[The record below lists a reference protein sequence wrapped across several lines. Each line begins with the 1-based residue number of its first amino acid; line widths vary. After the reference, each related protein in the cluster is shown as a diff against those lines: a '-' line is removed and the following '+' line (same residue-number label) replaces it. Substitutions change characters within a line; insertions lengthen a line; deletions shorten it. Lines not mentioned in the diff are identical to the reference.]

1 MRILVSGVF
10 MCCLFSSGC
19 KKDVEDLQPQSDFE
33 KSKDALPTFNFD
45 LDSTGSK
52 VLQFDSIAQGGNFN
66 ISLNGFKHCKLKIQ
80 NQGKTL
86 LVEATGKNWKKDS
99 SDYTI
104 CKNGT
109 CRDGKIRIT
118 NQQYINPGE
127 EPNPVDSCTYLS
139 ISSRYYEGL
148 ENQDDFIS
156 DNLFPVGITGTLN
169 SISSLNYSAT
179 RYNDNT
185 ILYNTNTGSIPDK
198 WGFDTIYYSIEGVNK
213 RCYKGKI
220 AITIGNT
227 CEISAKDDYFTV
239 TNGFR
244 SFPEAELALNDSS
257 CFPGSLA
264 FTTRSTKNFGPGGTV
279 KNTDSGSLDEG
290 TENQTSIKREFKYTR
305 TIPNATKDK
314 FPYYLKN
321 LITGRVTKA
330 WVYLTLN

>member
-1 MRILVSGVF
+1 MRILVSGVL
-10 MCCLFSSGC
+10 MCCLFAVGC
-19 KKDVEDLQPQSDFE
+19 KKVEDLQPQSDFE
-33 KSKDALPTFNFD
+33 KSKDTLPTFNFD

-66 ISLNGFKHCKLKIQ
+66 ISLTGFKHCKLKIQ

-118 NQQYINPGE
+118 NRQYINPGE
-127 EPNPVDSCTYLS
+127 KPNPVDSCTYLS
-139 ISSRYYEGL
+139 VSSRYYEGL

-179 RYNDNT
+179 RYNANT

-198 WGFDTIYYSIEGVNK
+198 WGFDTIYYSIESVDK
-213 RCYKGKI
+213 KCYKGKI
-220 AITIGNT
+220 AITIGDT
-227 CEISAKDDYFTV
+227 CEISARDDYFLV
-239 TNGFR
+239 DNGFR
-244 SFPEAELALNDSS
+244 AFPEAELALNDTA
-257 CFPGSLA
+257 CQIGPVA
-264 FTTRSTKNFGPGGTV
+264 YTTRSTKDFGQGGTV
-279 KNTDSGSLDEG
+279 KNTVFGSLDEN
-290 TENQTSIKREFKYTR
+290 TESVTSSKRLFKYTK
-305 TIPNATKDK
+305 TFPSATKDN
-314 FPYYLKN
+314 FPYYFKN
-321 LITGRVTKA
+321 LNSGRVTKA
-330 WVYLTLN
+330 WVYLKFN